1 MNKEV
6 KDFAVQKTKEL
17 MEAGSCSSRGQ
28 GGCPGLAGRPGYTE
42 HEAQETEKYIKE
54 LEGDIMPI
62 DLLIALCGVR
72 GRRAR
77 SSARRRLPRLR
88 PTAGRSRRRVP
99 RYCDCPAL
107 RGGGGDSGEEGGA
120 AEIDAKAVWPLRGL

>member
-17 MEAGSCSSRGQ
+17 MEAGSCSREAKAAAQAWLDALG
-28 GGCPGLAGRPGYTE
+28 TE

-62 DLLIALCGVR
+62 DLLIAF
-72 GRRAR
+72 A
-77 SSARRRLPRLR
+77 
-88 PTAGRSRRRVP
+88 PTAKKSRRREP
-99 RYCDCPAL
+99 NTATARPA
-107 RGGGGDSGEEGGA
+107 RPWRRFWRRKRSC
-120 AEIDAKAVWPLRGL
+120 